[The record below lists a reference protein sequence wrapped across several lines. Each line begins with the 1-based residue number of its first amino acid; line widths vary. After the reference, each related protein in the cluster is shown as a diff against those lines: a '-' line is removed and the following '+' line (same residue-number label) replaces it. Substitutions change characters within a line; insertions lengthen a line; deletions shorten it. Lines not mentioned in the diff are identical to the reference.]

1 MKIAYVQIAG
11 GIGAQII
18 GALAVKSLEK
28 KGYFVF
34 KDGRYFSKKGKK
46 LIPENITFFEKEISN
61 DILKFNL
68 YEKSNLVVWAIKYFF
83 KFVNFI
89 SPNLI
94 KFFEEFPVNKR
105 KCSEAKNFL
114 DSQEGKEIINKI
126 LIELDINCDGSN
138 DNSICIHLRRG
149 DFLSAGLETLSLRSA
164 INEVKKF
171 TSKIENFLITVIT
184 DSPELIKEELKNLD
198 FNCEIQSSSLKEDLK
213 KMIKSNYFVASNSQ
227 LSLISIWLSKNIS
240 KISCPEDFKELVPQ
254 KSANKIFW
262 R

>member
-1 MKIAYVQIAG
+1 VKIAYVQIAG

-34 KDGRYFSKKGKK
+34 KDGRYFSKNGKN
-46 LIPENITFFEKEISN
+46 LIPENISFFEKEISN
-61 DILKFNL
+61 DILKFQP
-68 YEKSNLVVWAIKYFF
+68 YEKLNLVVRVIKYLF
-83 KFVNFI
+83 KFINFI
-89 SPNLI
+89 NPNTI

-105 KCSEAKNFL
+105 KSAEAKNFL
-114 DSQEGKEIINKI
+114 DYQEGKEVIKKI
-126 LIELDINCDGSN
+126 LIELDINEEGSN
-138 DNSICIHLRRG
+138 DNSICVHLRRG
-149 DFLSAGLETLSLRSA
+149 DFLNAGLETLSLKSA
-164 INEVKKF
+164 INEIKKF
-171 TSKIENFLITVIT
+171 TLNIENFLITVIT

-240 KISCPEDFKELVPQ
+240 KISCPEDFRELVPQ
-254 KSANKIFW
+254 KSVNKIFW

>member
-34 KDGRYFSKKGKK
+34 KDGRYFSKNGKNF
-46 LIPENITFFEKEISN
+46 IPENISFFQKEISN
-61 DILKFNL
+61 DILKFQP
-68 YEKSNLVVWAIKYFF
+68 YEKSNLVVRVIKYFF
-83 KFVNFI
+83 KFINFVC
-89 SPNLI
+89 PNSI
-94 KFFEEFPVNKR
+94 NFFEELPVNKR
-105 KCSEAKNFL
+105 KSSEAKNFL
-114 DSQEGKEIINKI
+114 DTPEGKEVIKKI
-126 LIELDINCDGSN
+126 LIDLDINDEGLN
-138 DNSICIHLRRG
+138 NNSICVHLRRG
-149 DFLSAGLETLSLRSA
+149 DFLNAGLETLSLKSA
-164 INEVKKF
+164 INEIKKF

-213 KMIKSNYFVASNSQ
+213 KIIKSNYFVASNSQ

-240 KISCPEDFKELVPQ
+240 KISCPEDFRELVPQ
-254 KSANKIFW
+254 KSVNKIFW

>member
-11 GIGAQII
+11 GLGAQIM

-34 KDGRYFSKKGKK
+34 KDGRYFSKNGKN
-46 LIPENITFFEKEISN
+46 LIPENISFFEKEISN
-61 DILKFNL
+61 DILKFQL
-68 YEKSNLVVWAIKYFF
+68 YEKSNLIVRFIKYLL
-83 KFVNFI
+83 KFINFI
-89 SPNLI
+89 SPNSI

-105 KCSEAKNFL
+105 KSSEAKNFL
-114 DSQEGKEIINKI
+114 DSQEGMEIIKRI
-126 LIELDINCDGSN
+126 LIELDINEKGSN

-149 DFLSAGLETLSLRSA
+149 DFLNAGLETLSLKSA
-164 INEVKKF
+164 INEIKKF
-171 TSKIENFLITVIT
+171 TSKIENFLITIIT
-184 DSPELIKEELKNLD
+184 DSPDLVKDELKNLD

-213 KMIKSNYFVASNSQ
+213 KMINSNYFVASNSQ

-240 KISCPEDFKELVPQ
+240 KISCPEDFRELVPQ
-254 KSANKIFW
+254 KSVNKILW

>member
-34 KDGRYFSKKGKK
+34 KDGRYFSKNGKN
-46 LIPENITFFEKEISN
+46 LIPGNISFFKKEISN
-61 DILKFNL
+61 DILKFKF
-68 YEKSNLVVWAIKYFF
+68 YEKLYFIVRAIKYFF
-83 KFVNFI
+83 KFINFI
-89 SPNLI
+89 SPNSI
-94 KFFEEFPVNKR
+94 IFFEELPANSDKS
-105 KCSEAKNFL
+105 SEAKNFL
-114 DSQEGKEIINKI
+114 DSKEGKEIIQKI
-126 LIELDINCDGSN
+126 LIELGINDESSN

-149 DFLSAGLETLSLRSA
+149 DFLNAGLETLSLKSA
-164 INEVKKF
+164 IDEIYKF
-171 TSKIENFLITVIT
+171 TSEIENFLITVIT
-184 DSPELIKEELKNLD
+184 DSPDLIKEELKNFE

-227 LSLISIWLSKNIS
+227 LSLISIWLSKDIS
-240 KISCPEDFKELVPQ
+240 KISCPEDFKELVPE
-254 KSANKIFW
+254 KLFNKILW

>member
-34 KDGRYFSKKGKK
+34 KDGRYFSKNGKN
-46 LIPENITFFEKEISN
+46 LIPENISFFEKEISN
-61 DILKFNL
+61 DILKFQP
-68 YEKSNLVVWAIKYFF
+68 YEKLNLVVRVIKYLF
-83 KFVNFI
+83 KFINFI
-89 SPNLI
+89 NPNTI

-105 KCSEAKNFL
+105 KSTEAKNFL
-114 DSQEGKEIINKI
+114 DSQEGKEVIKKI
-126 LIELDINCDGSN
+126 LIELDINEEGSN
-138 DNSICIHLRRG
+138 DNSICVHLRRG
-149 DFLSAGLETLSLRSA
+149 DFLNAGLETLSLKSA
-164 INEVKKF
+164 INEIKKF
-171 TSKIENFLITVIT
+171 TLNIENFLITVIT

-240 KISCPEDFKELVPQ
+240 KISCPEDFRELVPQ
-254 KSANKIFW
+254 KSVNKIFW